1 MVCGGDGDMP
11 YSGHDVLGPGTLLG
25 WVSILSPLKANT
37 SQGHCAVLCT
47 ILRELA
53 IFPPTNDVTLSWSG
67 TRVESECG
75 NSPDSALGEKMSYY
89 QSPLL
94 WEMIGSVLLRYP
106 SRLTVTMRLRNSDA
120 FSHKLPIQKRY
131 PPGRIPN

>member
-1 MVCGGDGDMP
+1 MRDKESHLGHVHARVTAQWSDSCEVIGAQQGGDDSVLVHLPDHGGINKVHKPILVYCNTWGRKQRGCIFSDRRMVCGGDGDMP

-53 IFPPTNDVTLSWSG
+53 IFPPTNDVTLS
-67 TRVESECG
+67 
-75 NSPDSALGEKMSYY
+75 
-89 QSPLL
+89 
-94 WEMIGSVLLRYP
+94 
-106 SRLTVTMRLRNSDA
+106 
-120 FSHKLPIQKRY
+120 
-131 PPGRIPN
+131 